1 MPSGRQNT
9 AVFPSALTPSHSSY
23 HIYAEINMKKSKILL
38 LLLILSLCVSM
49 LALPALATEETSE
62 STESTEETI
71 SVLEAAPDVSAASA
85 ILMDTETGDIYYE
98 SNINEQRAPASTTKI
113 MTALL
118 VIEAIENGQYTLDDS
133 VAAYDD
139 CQEGMDEDS
148 SNASPVIEPGEVLS
162 VRDLLYCAMLVSANE
177 ACNIL
182 AEYTAGSISDF
193 VTMMNERAAELGC
206 TDTHFANPSG
216 LENSDH
222 YSTARDMALI
232 AREAVSHDSFVALC
246 SSSSYTVDATNVNDS
261 RSLTNTN
268 KFVDPDSSF
277 YNADVYG
284 VKTGYLDVAGG
295 CLVTAIE
302 KDDIDLIAVVLG
314 DVINDDGD
322 YRYTDTAAIFSWLYD
337 NFSYR
342 QVLSSTDS
350 VIKVPVTL
358 ATSDT
363 VSGRPDESI
372 TVLLPNDFDM
382 DTLEYE
388 YVIYSERDATPLVAP
403 VSAGTILGEVT
414 VRVGD
419 RVFGTV
425 NIVATNSA
433 DLSKSVYLKSA
444 VKSVLQQP
452 VIHRLLVI
460 LIIIVALYIIL
471 SYLYFIQHSRYKRS
485 VNRAKRARAERL
497 ALRENFPGAQ
507 TDEDE
512 LLYEDDSRESRPGFF
527 TQLVERINER
537 LEARRAR
544 REEDEYDD
552 GEDYDEAPADETSE
566 DEAYR

>member
-1 MPSGRQNT
+1 
-9 AVFPSALTPSHSSY
+9 
-23 HIYAEINMKKSKILL
+23 MKKSKILL
-38 LLLILSLCVSM
+38 LILILALTVSL
-49 LALPALATEETSE
+49 LAPTALATEET
-62 STESTEETI
+62 TESTEETV
-71 SVLEAAPDVSAASA
+71 SVADAAPELSAAAA

-98 SNINEQRAPASTTKI
+98 QNIDEQRAPASTTKI

-118 VIEAIENGQYTLDDS
+118 VIEAIENGQFTLDDS

-139 CQEGMDEDS
+139 CQRGMDEDS
-148 SNASPVIEPGEVLS
+148 SNASPIIEPGEILS

-193 VTMMNERAAELGC
+193 VTMMNEKATELGC
-206 TDTHFANPSG
+206 TNTHFANPSG
-216 LENSDH
+216 LEDSDH
-222 YSTARDMALI
+222 YSSARDMALI
-232 AREAVSHDSFVALC
+232 AREAVTHDSFVALC
-246 SSSSYTVDATNVNDS
+246 SSSSYTVDATNINDS

-268 KFVDPDSSF
+268 KFVDPDSSY

-284 VKTGYLDVAGG
+284 VKTGYLEVAGG

-302 KDDIDLIAVVLG
+302 KDDIGIIAVILG
-314 DVINDDGD
+314 DVVNDDGD
-322 YRYTDTAAIFSWLYD
+322 YRYSDTAALFTWLYD

-363 VSGRPDESI
+363 ISGRPDESI

-382 DTLEYE
+382 DSLEYE
-388 YVIYSERDATPLVAP
+388 YIIYSERDATPLVAP

-425 NIVATNSA
+425 NIVATNTA
-433 DLSKSVYLKSA
+433 ELSKSVYLKSA

-452 VIHRLLVI
+452 IIHKLLVI
-460 LIIIVALYIIL
+460 LIIVVALYLIL
-471 SYLYFIQHSRYKRS
+471 SYLYVVQHSRYKRS
-485 VNRAKRARAERL
+485 LRQAKRDRAERL

-507 TDEDE
+507 GDTDVLEDAPMPE
-512 LLYEDDSRESRPGFF
+512 EREPGFGGF
-527 TQLVERINER
+527 LTRLLDRINER
-537 LEARRAR
+537 LNERRAQR
-544 REEDEYDD
+544 DEEEYDE
-552 GEDYDEAPADETSE
+552 GDYDEAPADETTE
-566 DEAYR
+566 DEVYH

>member
-1 MPSGRQNT
+1 
-9 AVFPSALTPSHSSY
+9 
-23 HIYAEINMKKSKILL
+23 MKKSKILL
-38 LLLILSLCVSM
+38 LILILALTVSL
-49 LALPALATEETSE
+49 LAPTALATEET
-62 STESTEETI
+62 TESTEETI
-71 SVLEAAPDVSAASA
+71 SVADAAPELSAAAA

-98 SNINEQRAPASTTKI
+98 QNIDDQRAPASTTKI

-118 VIEAIENGQYTLDDS
+118 VIEAIENGQFTLDDS

-139 CQEGMDEDS
+139 CQQGMDEDS
-148 SNASPVIEPGEVLS
+148 SNASPIIEPGEILS

-182 AEYTAGSISDF
+182 AEYTAGSIGDF
-193 VTMMNERAAELGC
+193 VTMMNEKATELGC
-206 TDTHFANPSG
+206 TNTHFANPSG
-216 LENSDH
+216 LEDSDH
-222 YSTARDMALI
+222 YSSARDMALI
-232 AREAVSHDSFVALC
+232 AREAVTHDSFVALC
-246 SSSSYTVDATNVNDS
+246 SSSSYTVDATNINDS

-268 KFVDPDSSF
+268 KFVDPDSGY

-284 VKTGYLDVAGG
+284 IKTGFLEVAGG

-302 KDDIDLIAVVLG
+302 KDDIGIIAVILG
-314 DVINDDGD
+314 DVVDDDGD
-322 YRYTDTAAIFSWLYD
+322 YRYSDTAALFTWLYD

-363 VSGRPDESI
+363 ISGRPDESI

-382 DTLEYE
+382 DSLEYE
-388 YVIYSERDATPLVAP
+388 YIIYSERDATPLVAP

-425 NIVATNSA
+425 NIVATNTA
-433 DLSKSVYLKSA
+433 ELSKSVYLKSA

-452 VIHRLLVI
+452 IIHKLLVI
-460 LIIIVALYIIL
+460 LIIVVALYLIL
-471 SYLYFIQHSRYKRS
+471 SYLYVVQHSRYKRS
-485 VNRAKRARAERL
+485 LRQAKRDRAERL

-507 TDEDE
+507 GDTDVLEDAPMPE
-512 LLYEDDSRESRPGFF
+512 EREPGFGGF
-527 TQLVERINER
+527 LTRLLDRINER
-537 LEARRAR
+537 LNERRAQR
-544 REEDEYDD
+544 DEEEYDE
-552 GEDYDEAPADETSE
+552 GDYDEAPADETTE
-566 DEAYR
+566 DEVYR

>member
-1 MPSGRQNT
+1 
-9 AVFPSALTPSHSSY
+9 
-23 HIYAEINMKKSKILL
+23 MKKSKILL
-38 LLLILSLCVSM
+38 LILILALAVSL
-49 LALPALATEETSE
+49 LAPTALATEET
-62 STESTEETI
+62 TESTEATV
-71 SVLEAAPDVSAASA
+71 SVADAAPELSAAAA

-98 SNINEQRAPASTTKI
+98 QNIDEQRAPASTTKI

-118 VIEAIENGQYTLDDS
+118 VIEAIENGQFTLDDS

-139 CQEGMDEDS
+139 CQRGMDEDS
-148 SNASPVIEPGEVLS
+148 SNASPIIEPGEILS

-193 VTMMNERAAELGC
+193 VTMMNEKATELGC
-206 TDTHFANPSG
+206 TNTHFANPSG
-216 LENSDH
+216 LEDSDH
-222 YSTARDMALI
+222 YSSARDMALI
-232 AREAVSHDSFVALC
+232 AREAVTHDSFVALC
-246 SSSSYTVDATNVNDS
+246 SSSSYTVDATNINDS

-268 KFVDPDSSF
+268 KFVDPDSSY

-284 VKTGYLDVAGG
+284 VKTGYLEVAGG

-302 KDDIDLIAVVLG
+302 KDDIGIIAVILG
-314 DVINDDGD
+314 DVVDDDGD
-322 YRYTDTAAIFSWLYD
+322 YRYSDTAALFTWLYD

-363 VSGRPDESI
+363 ISGRPDESI

-382 DTLEYE
+382 DSLEYE
-388 YVIYSERDATPLVAP
+388 YIIYSERDATPLVAP

-425 NIVATNSA
+425 NIVATNTA
-433 DLSKSVYLKSA
+433 ELSKSVYLKSA

-452 VIHRLLVI
+452 IIHKLLVI
-460 LIIIVALYIIL
+460 LIIVVALYLIL
-471 SYLYFIQHSRYKRS
+471 SYLYVVQHSRYKRS
-485 VNRAKRARAERL
+485 LREAKRDRAERL

-507 TDEDE
+507 GDTDVLEDAPMPE
-512 LLYEDDSRESRPGFF
+512 EREPGFGGF
-527 TQLVERINER
+527 LTRLLDRINER
-537 LEARRAR
+537 LNERRAQR
-544 REEDEYDD
+544 DEEEYDE
-552 GEDYDEAPADETSE
+552 GDYDEAPADETTE
-566 DEAYR
+566 DEVYH

>member
-1 MPSGRQNT
+1 
-9 AVFPSALTPSHSSY
+9 
-23 HIYAEINMKKSKILL
+23 MKKSKILL
-38 LLLILSLCVSM
+38 LILILALAVSL
-49 LALPALATEETSE
+49 LAPTALATEET
-62 STESTEETI
+62 TESIEETV
-71 SVLEAAPDVSAASA
+71 SVADAAPELSAAAA

-98 SNINEQRAPASTTKI
+98 QSIDEQRAPASTTKI

-118 VIEAIENGQYTLDDS
+118 VIEAIENGQFTLDDS

-139 CQEGMDEDS
+139 CQQGMDEDS
-148 SNASPVIEPGEVLS
+148 SNASPIIEPGEILS

-193 VTMMNERAAELGC
+193 VTMMNEKATELGC
-206 TDTHFANPSG
+206 TNTHFANPSG
-216 LENSDH
+216 LEDSDH
-222 YSTARDMALI
+222 YSSARDMALI
-232 AREAVSHDSFVALC
+232 AREAVTHDSFVALC
-246 SSSSYTVDATNVNDS
+246 SSSSYTVDATNINDS

-268 KFVDPDSSF
+268 KFVDPDSSY

-284 VKTGYLDVAGG
+284 IKTGYLEVAGG

-302 KDDIDLIAVVLG
+302 KDDIGIIAVILG
-314 DVINDDGD
+314 DVVDDDGD
-322 YRYTDTAAIFSWLYD
+322 YRYSDTAALFTWLYD

-363 VSGRPDESI
+363 ISGRPDESI

-382 DTLEYE
+382 DSLEYE
-388 YVIYSERDATPLVAP
+388 YIIYSERDATPLVAP

-425 NIVATNSA
+425 NIVATNTA
-433 DLSKSVYLKSA
+433 ELSKSVYLKSA

-452 VIHRLLVI
+452 IIHKLLVI
-460 LIIIVALYIIL
+460 LIIVVALYLIL
-471 SYLYFIQHSRYKRS
+471 SYLYVVQHSRYKRS
-485 VNRAKRARAERL
+485 LREAKRDRAERL

-507 TDEDE
+507 GDTDVLEDAPMPE
-512 LLYEDDSRESRPGFF
+512 EREPGFGGF
-527 TQLVERINER
+527 LTRLLDRINER
-537 LEARRAR
+537 LNERRTQR
-544 REEDEYDD
+544 DEDEYDE
-552 GEDYDEAPADETSE
+552 GDYDEAPADETTE
-566 DEAYR
+566 DEVYR

>member
-1 MPSGRQNT
+1 
-9 AVFPSALTPSHSSY
+9 
-23 HIYAEINMKKSKILL
+23 MKKSKILL
-38 LLLILSLCVSM
+38 LILILALTVSL
-49 LALPALATEETSE
+49 LAPTALATEET
-62 STESTEETI
+62 TESTEETI
-71 SVLEAAPDVSAASA
+71 SVADAAPELSAAAA

-98 SNINEQRAPASTTKI
+98 QNIDDQRAPASTTKI

-118 VIEAIENGQYTLDDS
+118 VIEAIENGQFTLDDS

-139 CQEGMDEDS
+139 CQQGMDEDS
-148 SNASPVIEPGEVLS
+148 SNASPIIEPGEILS

-193 VTMMNERAAELGC
+193 VTMMNEKATELGC
-206 TDTHFANPSG
+206 TNTHFANPSG
-216 LENSDH
+216 LEDSDH
-222 YSTARDMALI
+222 YSSARDMALI
-232 AREAVSHDSFVALC
+232 AREAVTHDSFVALC
-246 SSSSYTVDATNVNDS
+246 SSSSYTVDATNINDS

-268 KFVDPDSSF
+268 KFVDPDSSY

-284 VKTGYLDVAGG
+284 IKTGFLEVAGG

-302 KDDIDLIAVVLG
+302 KDDIGIIAVILG
-314 DVINDDGD
+314 DVVDDDGD
-322 YRYTDTAAIFSWLYD
+322 YRYSDTAALFTWLYD

-363 VSGRPDESI
+363 ISGRPDESI

-382 DTLEYE
+382 DSLEYE
-388 YVIYSERDATPLVAP
+388 YIIYSERDATPLVAP
-403 VSAGTILGEVT
+403 VSAGTILGEVA

-425 NIVATNSA
+425 NIVATNTA
-433 DLSKSVYLKSA
+433 ELSKSVYLKSA

-452 VIHRLLVI
+452 IIHKLLVI
-460 LIIIVALYIIL
+460 LIIVVALYLIL
-471 SYLYFIQHSRYKRS
+471 SYLYVVQHSRYKRS
-485 VNRAKRARAERL
+485 LRQAKRDRAERL

-507 TDEDE
+507 GDTDVLEDAPMPE
-512 LLYEDDSRESRPGFF
+512 EREPGFGGF
-527 TQLVERINER
+527 LTRLLDRINER
-537 LEARRAR
+537 LNERRAQR
-544 REEDEYDD
+544 DEEEYDE
-552 GEDYDEAPADETSE
+552 GDYDEAPADETTE
-566 DEAYR
+566 DEVYR

>member
-1 MPSGRQNT
+1 
-9 AVFPSALTPSHSSY
+9 
-23 HIYAEINMKKSKILL
+23 MKKSKILL
-38 LLLILSLCVSM
+38 LILILALAVSL
-49 LALPALATEETSE
+49 LAPTALATEET
-62 STESTEETI
+62 TESIEETV
-71 SVLEAAPDVSAASA
+71 SVADAAPELSAAAA

-98 SNINEQRAPASTTKI
+98 QSIDEQRAPASTTKI

-118 VIEAIENGQYTLDDS
+118 VIEAIENGQFTLDDS

-139 CQEGMDEDS
+139 CQQGMDEDS
-148 SNASPVIEPGEVLS
+148 SNASPIIEPGEILS

-193 VTMMNERAAELGC
+193 VTMMNEKATELGC
-206 TDTHFANPSG
+206 TNTHFANPSG
-216 LENSDH
+216 LEDSDH
-222 YSTARDMALI
+222 YSSARDMALI
-232 AREAVSHDSFVALC
+232 AREAVTHDSFVALC
-246 SSSSYTVDATNVNDS
+246 SSSSYTVDATNINDS

-268 KFVDPDSSF
+268 KFVDPDSSY

-284 VKTGYLDVAGG
+284 IKTGYLEVAGG

-302 KDDIDLIAVVLG
+302 KDDIGIIAVILG
-314 DVINDDGD
+314 DVVDDDGD
-322 YRYTDTAAIFSWLYD
+322 YRYSDTAALFTWLYD

-363 VSGRPDESI
+363 ISGRPDESI

-382 DTLEYE
+382 DSLEYE
-388 YVIYSERDATPLVAP
+388 YIIYSERDATPLVAP

-425 NIVATNSA
+425 NIVATNTA
-433 DLSKSVYLKSA
+433 ELSKSVYLKSA

-452 VIHRLLVI
+452 IIHKLLVI
-460 LIIIVALYIIL
+460 LIIVVALYLIL
-471 SYLYFIQHSRYKRS
+471 SYLYVVQHSRYKRS
-485 VNRAKRARAERL
+485 LRQAKRDRAERL

-507 TDEDE
+507 GDTDVLEDAPMPE
-512 LLYEDDSRESRPGFF
+512 EREPGFGGF
-527 TQLVERINER
+527 LTRLLDRINER
-537 LEARRAR
+537 LNERRTQR
-544 REEDEYDD
+544 DEDEYDE
-552 GEDYDEAPADETSE
+552 GDYDEAPADETTE
-566 DEAYR
+566 DEVYR

>member
-1 MPSGRQNT
+1 
-9 AVFPSALTPSHSSY
+9 
-23 HIYAEINMKKSKILL
+23 MKKSKILL
-38 LLLILSLCVSM
+38 LILILALAVSL
-49 LALPALATEETSE
+49 LAPTALATEET
-62 STESTEETI
+62 TESIEETV
-71 SVLEAAPDVSAASA
+71 SVADAAPELSAAAA

-98 SNINEQRAPASTTKI
+98 QNIDEQRAPASTTKI

-118 VIEAIENGQYTLDDS
+118 VIEAIENGQFTLDDS

-139 CQEGMDEDS
+139 CQQGMDEDS
-148 SNASPVIEPGEVLS
+148 SNASPIIEPGEILS

-193 VTMMNERAAELGC
+193 VTMMNEKATELGC
-206 TDTHFANPSG
+206 TNTHFANPSG
-216 LENSDH
+216 LEDSDH
-222 YSTARDMALI
+222 YSSARDMALI
-232 AREAVSHDSFVALC
+232 AREAVTHDSFVALC
-246 SSSSYTVDATNVNDS
+246 SSSSYTVDATNINDS

-268 KFVDPDSSF
+268 KFVDPDSSY

-284 VKTGYLDVAGG
+284 IKTGYLEVAGG

-302 KDDIDLIAVVLG
+302 KDDIGIIAVILG
-314 DVINDDGD
+314 DVVDDDGD
-322 YRYTDTAAIFSWLYD
+322 YRYSDTAALFTWLYD

-363 VSGRPDESI
+363 ISGRPDESI

-382 DTLEYE
+382 DSLEYE
-388 YVIYSERDATPLVAP
+388 YIIYSERDATPLVAP

-425 NIVATNSA
+425 NIVATNTA
-433 DLSKSVYLKSA
+433 ELSKSVYLKSA

-452 VIHRLLVI
+452 IIHKLLVI
-460 LIIIVALYIIL
+460 LIIVVALYLIL
-471 SYLYFIQHSRYKRS
+471 SYLYVVQHSRYKRS
-485 VNRAKRARAERL
+485 LRQAKRDRAERL

-507 TDEDE
+507 GDTDVLEDAPMPE
-512 LLYEDDSRESRPGFF
+512 EREPGFGGF
-527 TQLVERINER
+527 LTRLLDRINER
-537 LEARRAR
+537 LNERRTQR
-544 REEDEYDD
+544 DEDEYDE
-552 GEDYDEAPADETSE
+552 GDYDEAPADETTE
-566 DEAYR
+566 DEVYR

>member
-1 MPSGRQNT
+1 
-9 AVFPSALTPSHSSY
+9 
-23 HIYAEINMKKSKILL
+23 MKKSKILL
-38 LLLILSLCVSM
+38 LILILALTVSL
-49 LALPALATEETSE
+49 LAPTALATEET
-62 STESTEETI
+62 TESTEETV
-71 SVLEAAPDVSAASA
+71 SVADAAPELSAAAA

-98 SNINEQRAPASTTKI
+98 QNIDEQRAPASTTKI

-118 VIEAIENGQYTLDDS
+118 VIEAIENGQFTLDDS

-139 CQEGMDEDS
+139 CQRGMDEDS
-148 SNASPVIEPGEVLS
+148 SNASPIIEPGEILS

-193 VTMMNERAAELGC
+193 VTMMNEKATELGC
-206 TDTHFANPSG
+206 TNTHFANPSG
-216 LENSDH
+216 LEDSDH
-222 YSTARDMALI
+222 YSSARDMALI
-232 AREAVSHDSFVALC
+232 AREAVTHDSFVALC
-246 SSSSYTVDATNVNDS
+246 SSSSYTVDATNINDS

-268 KFVDPDSSF
+268 KFVDPDSSY

-284 VKTGYLDVAGG
+284 VKTGYLEVAGG

-302 KDDIDLIAVVLG
+302 KDDIGIIAVILG
-314 DVINDDGD
+314 DVVNDDGD
-322 YRYTDTAAIFSWLYD
+322 YRYSDTAALFTWLYD

-363 VSGRPDESI
+363 ISGRPDESI

-382 DTLEYE
+382 DSLEYE
-388 YVIYSERDATPLVAP
+388 YIIYSERDATPLVAP

-425 NIVATNSA
+425 NIVATNTA
-433 DLSKSVYLKSA
+433 ELSKSVYLKSA

-452 VIHRLLVI
+452 IIHKLLVI
-460 LIIIVALYIIL
+460 LIIVVALYLIL
-471 SYLYFIQHSRYKRS
+471 SYLYVVQHSRYKRS
-485 VNRAKRARAERL
+485 LREAKRDRAERL

-507 TDEDE
+507 GDTDVLEDAPMPE
-512 LLYEDDSRESRPGFF
+512 VREPGFGGF
-527 TQLVERINER
+527 LTRLLDRINER
-537 LEARRAR
+537 LNERRTQR
-544 REEDEYDD
+544 DEDEYDE
-552 GEDYDEAPADETSE
+552 GDYDEAPADETTE
-566 DEAYR
+566 DEVYR

>member
-1 MPSGRQNT
+1 
-9 AVFPSALTPSHSSY
+9 
-23 HIYAEINMKKSKILL
+23 MKKSKILL
-38 LLLILSLCVSM
+38 LILILALAVSL
-49 LALPALATEETSE
+49 LAPTALATEET
-62 STESTEETI
+62 TESIEETV
-71 SVLEAAPDVSAASA
+71 SVADAAPELSAAAA

-98 SNINEQRAPASTTKI
+98 QSIDEQRAPASTTKI

-118 VIEAIENGQYTLDDS
+118 VIEAIENGQFTLDDS

-139 CQEGMDEDS
+139 CQQGMDEDS
-148 SNASPVIEPGEVLS
+148 SNASPIIEPGEILS

-182 AEYTAGSISDF
+182 AEYTAGSIGDF
-193 VTMMNERAAELGC
+193 VTMMNEKATELGC
-206 TDTHFANPSG
+206 TNTHFANPSG
-216 LENSDH
+216 LEDSDH
-222 YSTARDMALI
+222 YSSARDMALI
-232 AREAVSHDSFVALC
+232 AREAVTHDSFVALC
-246 SSSSYTVDATNVNDS
+246 SSSSYTVDATNINDS

-268 KFVDPDSSF
+268 KFVDPDSSY

-284 VKTGYLDVAGG
+284 IKTGYLEVAGG

-302 KDDIDLIAVVLG
+302 KDDIGIIAVILG
-314 DVINDDGD
+314 DVVDDDGD
-322 YRYTDTAAIFSWLYD
+322 YRYSDTAALFTWLYD

-363 VSGRPDESI
+363 ISGRPDESI

-382 DTLEYE
+382 DSLEYE
-388 YVIYSERDATPLVAP
+388 YIIYSERDATPLVAP

-425 NIVATNSA
+425 NIVATNTA
-433 DLSKSVYLKSA
+433 ELSKSVYLKSA

-452 VIHRLLVI
+452 IIHKLLVI
-460 LIIIVALYIIL
+460 LIIVVALYLIL
-471 SYLYFIQHSRYKRS
+471 SYLYVVQHSRYKRS
-485 VNRAKRARAERL
+485 LRQAKRDRAERL

-507 TDEDE
+507 GDTDVLEDAPMPE
-512 LLYEDDSRESRPGFF
+512 EREPGFGGF
-527 TQLVERINER
+527 LTRLLDRINER
-537 LEARRAR
+537 LNERRAQR
-544 REEDEYDD
+544 DEEEYDE
-552 GEDYDEAPADETSE
+552 GDYDEAPADEATE
-566 DEAYR
+566 DEVYR

>member
-1 MPSGRQNT
+1 
-9 AVFPSALTPSHSSY
+9 
-23 HIYAEINMKKSKILL
+23 MKKSKILL
-38 LLLILSLCVSM
+38 LILILALTVSL
-49 LALPALATEETSE
+49 LAPTALATEET
-62 STESTEETI
+62 TESTEETV
-71 SVLEAAPDVSAASA
+71 SVADAAPELSAAAA

-98 SNINEQRAPASTTKI
+98 QNIDEQRAPASTTKI

-118 VIEAIENGQYTLDDS
+118 VIEAIENGQFTLDDS

-139 CQEGMDEDS
+139 CQRGMDEDS
-148 SNASPVIEPGEVLS
+148 SNASPIIEPGEILS

-193 VTMMNERAAELGC
+193 VTMMNEKATELGC
-206 TDTHFANPSG
+206 TNTHFANPSG
-216 LENSDH
+216 LEDSDH
-222 YSTARDMALI
+222 YSSARDMALI
-232 AREAVSHDSFVALC
+232 AREAVTHDSFVALC
-246 SSSSYTVDATNVNDS
+246 SSSSYTVDATNINDS

-268 KFVDPDSSF
+268 KFVDPDSSY

-284 VKTGYLDVAGG
+284 IKTGFLEVAGG

-302 KDDIDLIAVVLG
+302 KDDIGIIAVILG
-314 DVINDDGD
+314 DVVDDDGD
-322 YRYTDTAAIFSWLYD
+322 YRYSDTAALFTWLYD

-363 VSGRPDESI
+363 ISGRPDESI

-382 DTLEYE
+382 DSLEYE
-388 YVIYSERDATPLVAP
+388 YIIYSERDATPLVAP
-403 VSAGTILGEVT
+403 VSAGTILGEVA

-425 NIVATNSA
+425 NIVATNTA
-433 DLSKSVYLKSA
+433 ELSKSVYLKSA

-452 VIHRLLVI
+452 IIHKLLVI
-460 LIIIVALYIIL
+460 LIIVVALYLIL
-471 SYLYFIQHSRYKRS
+471 SYLYVVQHSRYKRS
-485 VNRAKRARAERL
+485 LRQAKRDRAERL

-507 TDEDE
+507 GDTDVLEDAPMPE
-512 LLYEDDSRESRPGFF
+512 EREPGFGGF
-527 TQLVERINER
+527 LTRLLDRINER
-537 LEARRAR
+537 LNERRAQR
-544 REEDEYDD
+544 DEEEYDE
-552 GEDYDEAPADETSE
+552 GDYDEAPADETTE
-566 DEAYR
+566 DEVYR

>member
-1 MPSGRQNT
+1 
-9 AVFPSALTPSHSSY
+9 
-23 HIYAEINMKKSKILL
+23 MKKSKILL
-38 LLLILSLCVSM
+38 LILILALTVSL
-49 LALPALATEETSE
+49 LAPTALATEET
-62 STESTEETI
+62 TESTEETV
-71 SVLEAAPDVSAASA
+71 SVADAAPELSAAAA

-98 SNINEQRAPASTTKI
+98 QSIDEQRAPASTTKI

-118 VIEAIENGQYTLDDS
+118 VIEAIENGQFTLDDS

-139 CQEGMDEDS
+139 CQQGMDEDS
-148 SNASPVIEPGEVLS
+148 SNASPIIEPGEILS

-193 VTMMNERAAELGC
+193 VTMMNEKATELGC
-206 TDTHFANPSG
+206 TNTHFANPSG
-216 LENSDH
+216 LEDSDH
-222 YSTARDMALI
+222 YSSARDMALI
-232 AREAVSHDSFVALC
+232 AREAVTHDSFVALC
-246 SSSSYTVDATNVNDS
+246 SSSSYTVDATNINDS

-268 KFVDPDSSF
+268 KFVDPDSSY

-284 VKTGYLDVAGG
+284 IKTGYLEVAGG

-302 KDDIDLIAVVLG
+302 KDDIGIIAVILG
-314 DVINDDGD
+314 DVVDDDGD
-322 YRYTDTAAIFSWLYD
+322 YRYSDTAALFTWLYD

-363 VSGRPDESI
+363 ISGRPDESI

-382 DTLEYE
+382 DSLEYE
-388 YVIYSERDATPLVAP
+388 YIIYSERDATPLVAP

-425 NIVATNSA
+425 NIVATNTA
-433 DLSKSVYLKSA
+433 ELSKSVYLKSA

-452 VIHRLLVI
+452 IIHKLLVI
-460 LIIIVALYIIL
+460 LIIVVALYLIL
-471 SYLYFIQHSRYKRS
+471 SYLYVVQHSRYKRS
-485 VNRAKRARAERL
+485 LRQAKRDRAERL

-507 TDEDE
+507 GDTDVLEDAPMPE
-512 LLYEDDSRESRPGFF
+512 EREPGFGGF
-527 TQLVERINER
+527 LTRLLDRINER
-537 LEARRAR
+537 LNERRTQR
-544 REEDEYDD
+544 DEDEYDE
-552 GEDYDEAPADETSE
+552 GDYDEAPADETTE
-566 DEAYR
+566 DEVYR